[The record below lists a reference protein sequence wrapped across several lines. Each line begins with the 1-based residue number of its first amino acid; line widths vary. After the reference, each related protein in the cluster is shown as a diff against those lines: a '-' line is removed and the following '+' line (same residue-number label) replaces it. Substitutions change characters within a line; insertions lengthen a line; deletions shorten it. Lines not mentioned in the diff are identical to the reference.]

1 MNLFI
6 RWAPGAASG
15 AAAVRAALLALSSD
29 LPTVEPQPVSDFLLL
44 SLLPQRVA
52 GTLGGGL
59 GFAGLLL
66 AALGV
71 YGLVAMSTQ
80 QRRREIGIRMA
91 IGASRANVLT
101 LVFRDTLWLAAWGV
115 AVGLVIALGAGQLIE
130 SLLIGVSPF
139 DPISFAVGA
148 IVVMITAGLATVGPA
163 RRAAGAEPMVA
174 LARD

>member
-1 MNLFI
+1 
-6 RWAPGAASG
+6 
-15 AAAVRAALLALSSD
+15 
-29 LPTVEPQPVSDFLLL
+29 
-44 SLLPQRVA
+44 
-52 GTLGGGL
+52 
-59 GFAGLLL
+59 
-66 AALGV
+66 
-71 YGLVAMSTQ
+71 
-80 QRRREIGIRMA
+80 MA

-148 IVVMITAGLATVGPA
+148 FVVMISAGLAAVVPA

-174 LARD
+174 LTRD